1 MTKACYEHSGMHK
14 STFTH
19 FNDMLVV
26 VSILP
31 EFCIFFKD
39 FLSTSFC
46 VTLLFVSN
54 FFGYFAFCGL
64 ST

>member
-1 MTKACYEHSGMHK
+1 MMTKVCYEHSRMHK

-31 EFCIFFKD
+31 EFCIFFED
-39 FLSTSFC
+39 FLSTLFC
-46 VTLLFVSN
+46 VTLLFASN
-54 FFGYFAFCGL
+54 FFGISHFAA
-64 ST
+64 